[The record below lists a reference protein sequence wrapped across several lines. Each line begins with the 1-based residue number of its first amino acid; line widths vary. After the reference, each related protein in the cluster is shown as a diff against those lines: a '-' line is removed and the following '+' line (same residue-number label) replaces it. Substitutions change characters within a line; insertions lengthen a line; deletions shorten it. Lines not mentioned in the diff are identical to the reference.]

1 MEFLLPSSNDY
12 VKGIVAGSDGNFWL
26 TALNTNLI
34 GRLTPTGVLSEF
46 PLPAHTG
53 GAFGITTGLDGA
65 LWFTKSDGDRIGRIQ
80 LGS

>member
-1 MEFLLPSSNDY
+1 MNLPTSDNY
-12 VKGIVAGSDGNFWL
+12 VKWLAAGPDGNFWF

-53 GAFGITTGLDGA
+53 GAFGITAGPDGT
-65 LWFTKSDGDRIGRIQ
+65 LWFTKSDGDRIGRITLEQ
-80 LGS
+80 